1 MSSFCVLP
9 APFLVK
15 YQPAVAVFQNYV
27 SSFAEQLHYLPLNMQ
42 AFHVLTAEIPHE
54 SKLRDTKVL
63 AQEMCK
69 NGAFFSCVNTLFH
82 NLW

>member
-1 MSSFCVLP
+1 MSSFCVLA

-15 YQPAVAVFQNYV
+15 LQPAVAVFQNDV

-54 SKLRDTKVL
+54 SKQGHKIGGRRNVL
-63 AQEMCK
+63 EGCI
-69 NGAFFSCVNTLFH
+69 FSLCQYSFS
-82 NLW
+82 

>member
-27 SSFAEQLHYLPLNMQ
+27 SSFAEQLHYLPLNTQ

-63 AQEMCK
+63 AQEMCE